1 MRTILRRHRRRIN
14 SSSDCKF
21 FKKEN
26 GQEHC
31 FFGDQEHDEFFQ
43 GNKAVHRKCAE
54 CENEEKAHRATDKKE
69 DDKQMHR
76 ATDKKE
82 EDKQMHRTTDKKE
95 DDKKMHRAPDKK
107 EDDKKLH
114 RTHDKKEEDK
124 SVHRKEG
131 AGGASTSGTS
141 SYINSLGSKGSPLS
155 KTTQQFFQS
164 KMGYDFSN
172 VKIHNSH
179 EASESAKSIN
189 AKAYTVDNHIVFKE
203 GQYNPDTHEG
213 QKLLAHELT
222 HVIQEPDNAM
232 RQVDAPDET
241 DMIAPMVTT
250 GRGSSTSNQRNFGTS
265 VNVQGHTDANYDHG
279 NFSTANMHTTRATG
293 CGDCGDRPCVTATGI
308 LVSVFQAN
316 PSVTLPS
323 VPSNLTPCQQQ
334 RVQDFITNV
343 LSPHEQQHVNAFN
356 TYNGTVR
363 TPFTFT
369 GCQTEDALNA
379 FVQPIH
385 DAIDLRRTTAA
396 NALSNALDPFNGTI
410 DINCQEPTTDAGAA
424 NP

>member
-1 MRTILRRHRRRIN
+1 MRKMLRRHRRRIN

-54 CENEEKAHRATDKKE
+54 CEKEEKAQRATDKKEDDKQRHRAPDKKE

-82 EDKQMHRTTDKKE
+82 DDKQ
-95 DDKKMHRAPDKK
+95 MHRAPDKK
-107 EDDKKLH
+107 EDDKRLH
-114 RTHDKKEEDK
+114 RSHDEKEEDK

-131 AGGASTSGTS
+131 SGGTNTSGT

-155 KTTQQFFQS
+155 KSTQQFFQS

-172 VKIHNSH
+172 VRIHNSH
-179 EASESAKSIN
+179 EASESARSIN

-232 RQVDAPDET
+232 RQVDAPDE
-241 DMIAPMVTT
+241 MEVMAPMVTT

-308 LVSVFQAN
+308 LVSVFQVS

-410 DINCQEPTTDAGAA
+410 DINCQEPTTDAGAG
-424 NP
+424 NQ